1 MAHHFHLLFAVDRSM
16 HTLIPIT
23 ARFPHI
29 GTTIFTVMSRLAAEC
44 GAVNLSQ
51 GFPDFQAEPALFDA
65 VHRHMLAG
73 RNQYAPMAGMAEL
86 RQAIVDKVA
95 ALYGP
100 RFDVES
106 EVTVTAGATQAIFTA
121 IAALVGPGDEV
132 IVFEPVYDSYV
143 PAIETVGGTAVF
155 AQLKFP
161 DYAPDWAQVR
171 SLVTAKTRMIILNS
185 PHNPTGSVL
194 AVADL
199 DALAEIVRD
208 TPIVVLSDEVYE
220 HILFD
225 GQKHASLCGHAEL
238 AERSIVVSSFG
249 KTYHITGWKIGYVVA
264 PAALMT
270 EFRKVHQF
278 NVFTVHSPSQ
288 LALAEYMQDASRH
301 SGLAAFYQEKRDFF
315 RVLLAETPF
324 KLLPC
329 HGTFFQLAS
338 YAGMSDLPDR
348 AFAEWMTREVGVA
361 VIPVSA
367 FYTDGR
373 DDKVVR
379 FCFAK
384 QEETLKA
391 AATRLCYAFVK

>member
-1 MAHHFHLLFAVDRSM
+1 MQTAVSIDSK
-16 HTLIPIT
+16 HP
-23 ARFPHI
+23 AI
-29 GTTIFTVMSRLAAEC
+29 GTTIFTVMSKLAAEC

-73 RNQYAPMAGMAEL
+73 RNQYAPMIGVPEL

-121 IAALVGPGDEV
+121 IAAFVRPGDEV

-155 AQLKFP
+155 APLKFP
-161 DYAPDWAQVR
+161 DYAPDWAQVAQLI
-171 SLVTAKTRMIILNS
+171 SPKTRLIIINS
-185 PHNPTGSVL
+185 PHNPTGSLLTAVDLEKL
-194 AVADL
+194 ANLVCGTD
-199 DALAEIVRD
+199 
-208 TPIVVLSDEVYE
+208 IVVLSDEVYE

-225 GQKHASLCGHAEL
+225 GEQHASLCAHAEL
-238 AERSIVVSSFG
+238 AQRSIVVSSFG
-249 KTYHITGWKIGYVVA
+249 KTYHITGWKIGYVVG
-264 PAALMT
+264 PADLMA

-278 NVFTVHSPSQ
+278 NVFTVHTPSQ

-301 SGLAAFYQEKRDFF
+301 LGLAAFYQEKRDFF
-315 RVLLAETPF
+315 RELMAATPF

-329 HGTFFQLAS
+329 RGTYFQLAS
-338 YAGMSDLPDR
+338 YAGLSELPDR
-348 AFAEWMTREVGVA
+348 AFAEWMTREIGVA
-361 VIPVSA
+361 VIPVSV
-367 FYTDGR
+367 FYANGR
-373 DDKVVR
+373 DDQVVR

-384 QEETLKA
+384 QESTLRA
-391 AATRLCYAFVK
+391 AAKRLHQAFAK

>member
-1 MAHHFHLLFAVDRSM
+1 MQTAVSIDSK
-16 HTLIPIT
+16 HP
-23 ARFPHI
+23 AI
-29 GTTIFTVMSRLAAEC
+29 GTTIFTVMSKLAAEC

-73 RNQYAPMAGMAEL
+73 RNQYAPMIGVPEL

-121 IAALVGPGDEV
+121 IAAFVRPGDEV

-161 DYAPDWAQVR
+161 DYAPDWAQVAQLI
-171 SLVTAKTRMIILNS
+171 SPKTRLIIINS
-185 PHNPTGSVL
+185 PHNPTGSLLTAVDLEKL
-194 AVADL
+194 ANL
-199 DALAEIVRD
+199 VRGTD
-208 TPIVVLSDEVYE
+208 IVVLSDEVYE

-225 GQKHASLCGHAEL
+225 GEQHASLCAHAEL
-238 AERSIVVSSFG
+238 AQRSIVVSSFG
-249 KTYHITGWKIGYVVA
+249 KTYHITGWKIGYVVG
-264 PAALMT
+264 PADLMA

-278 NVFTVHSPSQ
+278 NVFTVHTPSQ

-301 SGLAAFYQEKRDFF
+301 LGLAAFYQEKRDFF
-315 RVLLAETPF
+315 RKLMAATPF

-329 HGTFFQLAS
+329 RGTYFQLAS
-338 YAGMSDLPDR
+338 YAGLSELPDR

-361 VIPVSA
+361 VIPVSV
-367 FYTDGR
+367 FYANGR
-373 DDKVVR
+373 DDQVVR

-384 QEETLKA
+384 QESTLRA
-391 AATRLCYAFVK
+391 AAERLHQAFAK

>member
-1 MAHHFHLLFAVDRSM
+1 MQTAVSIDSK
-16 HTLIPIT
+16 HP
-23 ARFPHI
+23 AI
-29 GTTIFTVMSRLAAEC
+29 GTTIFTVMSKLAAEC

-73 RNQYAPMAGMAEL
+73 RNQYAPMIGVPEL

-121 IAALVGPGDEV
+121 IAAFVRPGDEV

-161 DYAPDWAQVR
+161 DYAPDWAQVAQLI
-171 SLVTAKTRMIILNS
+171 SPKTRLIIINS
-185 PHNPTGSVL
+185 PHNPTGSLLTAVDLEKL
-194 AVADL
+194 ANL
-199 DALAEIVRD
+199 VRGTD
-208 TPIVVLSDEVYE
+208 IVVLSDEVYE

-225 GQKHASLCGHAEL
+225 GEQHASLCAHAEL
-238 AERSIVVSSFG
+238 AQRSIVVSSFG
-249 KTYHITGWKIGYVVA
+249 KTYHITGWKIGYVVG
-264 PAALMT
+264 PADLMA

-278 NVFTVHSPSQ
+278 NVFTVHTPSQ

-301 SGLAAFYQEKRDFF
+301 LGLAAFYQEKRDFF
-315 RVLLAETPF
+315 RELMAATPF

-329 HGTFFQLAS
+329 RGTYFQLAS
-338 YAGMSDLPDR
+338 YAGLSELPDR

-361 VIPVSA
+361 VIPVSV
-367 FYTDGR
+367 FYANGR
-373 DDKVVR
+373 DDQVVR

-384 QEETLKA
+384 QESTLRA
-391 AATRLCYAFVK
+391 AAERLHQAFAK

>member
-1 MAHHFHLLFAVDRSM
+1 MQTAVSIDSK
-16 HTLIPIT
+16 HP
-23 ARFPHI
+23 AI
-29 GTTIFTVMSRLAAEC
+29 GTTIFTVMSKLAAEC

-73 RNQYAPMAGMAEL
+73 RNQYAPMTGVPEL

-121 IAALVGPGDEV
+121 IAAFVRPGDEV

-161 DYAPDWAQVR
+161 DYAPDWAQVAQLI
-171 SLVTAKTRMIILNS
+171 SPKTRLIIINS
-185 PHNPTGSVL
+185 PHNPTGSLLTAVDLEKL
-194 AVADL
+194 ANL
-199 DALAEIVRD
+199 VRGTD
-208 TPIVVLSDEVYE
+208 IVVLSDEVYE

-225 GQKHASLCGHAEL
+225 GEQHASLCAHAEL
-238 AERSIVVSSFG
+238 AQRSIVVSSFG
-249 KTYHITGWKIGYVVA
+249 KTYHITGWKIGYVVG
-264 PAALMT
+264 PADLMA

-278 NVFTVHSPSQ
+278 NVFTVHTPSQ

-301 SGLAAFYQEKRDFF
+301 LGLAAFYQEKRDFF
-315 RVLLAETPF
+315 RELMAATPF

-329 HGTFFQLAS
+329 RGTYFQLAS
-338 YAGMSDLPDR
+338 YAGLSELPDR

-361 VIPVSA
+361 VIPVSV
-367 FYTDGR
+367 FYANGR
-373 DDKVVR
+373 DDQVVR

-384 QEETLKA
+384 QESTLRA
-391 AATRLCYAFVK
+391 AAERLHQAFAK